1 MRPSLA
7 TFWLF
12 LGYLKPLTLDN
23 RLAEEQLRGTST
35 PPDEERAS
43 WWERFFGLR

>member
-12 LGYLKPLTLDN
+12 LGYLKLSLGAPSLLV
-23 RLAEEQLRGTST
+23 RGKR
-35 PPDEERAS
+35 RAS
-43 WWERFFGLR
+43 GVKKHRWGDESASLP

>member
-12 LGYLKPLTLDN
+12 LGYLKPLSLGAPS
-23 RLAEEQLRGTST
+23 LLVRGKR
-35 PPDEERAS
+35 RAS
-43 WWERFFGLR
+43 GVRNTGVETKAPHYPG